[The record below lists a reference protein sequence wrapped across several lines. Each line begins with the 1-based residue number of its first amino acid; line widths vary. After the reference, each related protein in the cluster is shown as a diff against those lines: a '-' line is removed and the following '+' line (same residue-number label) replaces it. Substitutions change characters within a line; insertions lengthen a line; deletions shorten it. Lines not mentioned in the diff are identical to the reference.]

1 MNVFHFKEFIDLLIH
16 VAVAFTDIFKENEV
30 CVNEIFQ
37 SSHHKSLLLHSHKI

>member
-1 MNVFHFKEFIDLLIH
+1 MSVCHYKEFIDLLIH

-30 CVNEIFQ
+30 CMNEIVH